1 LKRNHCMAK
10 QRVVITGLGGICAL
24 GVDVASIWEGMKAG
38 RSAIGELTCMP
49 IEGMKIRTGAE
60 VKELPE
66 VPFDRRRL
74 ATMDRFS
81 VLATIAAA
89 EAIGQARLSVGP
101 ENTGRVGAIVGTG
114 IFGCATVEET
124 FRALFLGEGRGR
136 AGIFSIPRTMPG
148 APAAQ
153 VSMVYGLRGPV
164 FGVTSACSSS
174 NHAFMSAVD
183 QLRLGRADVMLAG
196 GSDTPLVPSVIRG
209 WEALRAAARVT
220 CRPFSADRDGLVIGE
235 GAGMAV
241 LETYEHA
248 KARGAP
254 ILAELAGCGMSGDA
268 SDIVAPTVEGPVA
281 AMQACLADAGMAPE
295 DIDYINA
302 HGTGTKFNDQLETQA
317 IRRVFGAHAD
327 KLSVSSTKSMHGH
340 CMGASG
346 AVELIACVMAVREG
360 IVPPTANYREKDP
373 ECDLDV
379 TPNVARHRKVRA
391 AMSNAFAFGGTNAV
405 VAVREIAPA
414 EA

>member
-1 LKRNHCMAK
+1 
-10 QRVVITGLGGICAL
+10 
-24 GVDVASIWEGMKAG
+24 
-38 RSAIGELTCMP
+38 
-49 IEGMKIRTGAE
+49 
-60 VKELPE
+60 
-66 VPFDRRRL
+66 
-74 ATMDRFS
+74 
-81 VLATIAAA
+81 
-89 EAIGQARLSVGP
+89 
-101 ENTGRVGAIVGTG
+101 
-114 IFGCATVEET
+114 
-124 FRALFLGEGRGR
+124 
-136 AGIFSIPRTMPG
+136 MPG

-235 GAGMAV
+235 GAGMVV